1 MTFNIPDDCILVDD
15 GLQAFLAA
23 RFGRDCVPDRATN
36 EFNAFC
42 DNCPDDVAIYLNQMR
57 RGGLHTTV
65 FASDGAR
72 APEGSDPLPNVIWNE
87 LNFEQLMYVASIAK
101 DASGGLEPFRSGV
114 VCVEKQRYFEWLR
127 RETREHFFSAVA
139 KGEIVPN
146 SADKLLAAAGFE
158 PLYAAP
164 DLDEFHPEN
173 EPYWTLAMT
182 VAWMVWH
189 TIEAVTNV
197 WEPFVSKCR
206 YWGESSGP
214 GQLKP
219 GFVLEQSKP
228 RSLNWLRL
236 SEAAEEMSGDDSASM
251 TVKEARETLWRT
263 LQDPSAGLSATAI
276 KCGNRIEIPSIEWQ
290 DLELQIQGQSHAE
303 RDTLGTRHQ
312 CHIYEQATLP
322 RVKVQAL
329 WGESTISNAENATV
343 QNNTLCTAI
352 ADIIRTKWPNGIT
365 PGLKAKDRNNMIVEE
380 CTKTGVSNPS
390 IRTVS
395 RAMKLVASHAK

>member
-1 MTFNIPDDCILVDD
+1 
-15 GLQAFLAA
+15 
-23 RFGRDCVPDRATN
+23 
-36 EFNAFC
+36 
-42 DNCPDDVAIYLNQMR
+42 
-57 RGGLHTTV
+57 
-65 FASDGAR
+65 
-72 APEGSDPLPNVIWNE
+72 
-87 LNFEQLMYVASIAK
+87 
-101 DASGGLEPFRSGV
+101 
-114 VCVEKQRYFEWLR
+114 
-127 RETREHFFSAVA
+127 
-139 KGEIVPN
+139 
-146 SADKLLAAAGFE
+146 
-158 PLYAAP
+158 
-164 DLDEFHPEN
+164 
-173 EPYWTLAMT
+173 MT